1 MIPVASAPTKHGPDV
16 RVDGFHDAKG
26 DLHVAIGQDAIQVG
40 QDELGELLEG
50 REPLAHRSARSQVV
64 RKRRAFAS
72 YV

>member
-1 MIPVASAPTKHGPDV
+1 
-16 RVDGFHDAKG
+16 
-26 DLHVAIGQDAIQVG
+26 VAIGQDAIQVG